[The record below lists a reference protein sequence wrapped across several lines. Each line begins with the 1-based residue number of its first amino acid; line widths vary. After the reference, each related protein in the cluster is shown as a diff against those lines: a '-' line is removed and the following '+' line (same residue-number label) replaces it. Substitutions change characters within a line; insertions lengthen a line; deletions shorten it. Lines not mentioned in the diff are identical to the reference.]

1 VSKTRPP
8 LPPHVARAVTKLG
21 ADLKDAR
28 RRRRLPMRYAAD
40 RVLISRATLHRV
52 ERGDPGVSIGVYAAL
67 LSSFGMLERLE
78 CLLDAPFDKRG
89 LAQERTRLPQRIH
102 ASATTPS
109 DPDSPAN
116 V

>member
-1 VSKTRPP
+1 
-8 LPPHVARAVTKLG
+8 
-21 ADLKDAR
+21 
-28 RRRRLPMRYAAD
+28 MRYAAD

-78 CLLDAPFDKRG
+78 YLLHAPFDKRG
-89 LAQERTRLPQRIH
+89 LAQERARLPQRIH
-102 ASATTPS
+102 ASPTNTS
-109 DPDSPAN
+109 DPDNPAN